1 MRAATPAAAGDWS
14 TWSRTVSITAEGT
27 HTIAANVRDNAG
39 NFRTIG
45 VNVIVS
51 SSPPA
56 PDTTIPNISIT
67 SPAGGST
74 LPRGDIL
81 VQGTASDNPG
91 GSGVRDVTCK
101 SRPWCLCKQLLL
113 QTPGNWSTWSRTVS
127 ITAGRGSYHQ
137 RPTLGIMLGTSEP
150 SVSMSRLPNELEL
163 MLLMP
168 L

>member
-1 MRAATPAAAGDWS
+1 MRAATPAAAGNWS

-45 VNVIVS
+45 VNIIVS

-74 LPRGDIL
+74 LPPGNIL

-91 GSGVRDVTCK
+91 GSGVRDVRVRVDNGAYRAAT
-101 SRPWCLCKQLLL
+101 PAVPETGLHGQELYQLLQEGL
-113 QTPGNWSTWSRTVS
+113 IP
-127 ITAGRGSYHQ
+127 
-137 RPTLGIMLGTSEP
+137 
-150 SVSMSRLPNELEL
+150 
-163 MLLMP
+163 
-168 L
+168 